1 MATGA
6 DPQEP
11 PGPLS
16 PPLSGKPLCA
26 PACTPT
32 VIALPP

>member
-11 PGPLS
+11 PRPLS
-16 PPLSGKPLCA
+16 TLLSEKPLCA